1 MLTRALGV
9 RIIYNCGMVNASLLN
24 LLHYLI
30 CNTIIRMQG
39 VNNVLIVVMSVMIC
53 QLMKDVSN
61 VIYGVKIKYASM
73 IIKILLNIAQL
84 DVINAM
90 QVLNHN

>member
-1 MLTRALGV
+1 MLTHALGV